1 MPESVDQSTLARLA
15 EHEERLRFPDFTH
28 ADAWQVGT
36 RIVELATERSAPIA
50 ATIFLGDQ
58 RVFHVGLAG
67 STADNDDWLDR
78 KVGVVRRFNASS
90 LLIRDQFR
98 AKGVEVVEP
107 RLGLDHRLHTFSG
120 GAFPLRVRSAL
131 VGVIGVSGLTDEAD
145 HELVVE
151 VLTEHLASLES

>member
-1 MPESVDQSTLARLA
+1 MTEPVDPSTLARLA

-28 ADAWQVGT
+28 ADAWKVGT
-36 RIVELATERSAPIA
+36 RIVELATERNAPIA
-50 ATIFLGDQ
+50 ASIYLGDQ
-58 RVFHVGLAG
+58 RVFHVGMAG
-67 STADNDDWLDR
+67 STADNDDWLER

-90 LLIRDQFR
+90 LLVRDRFR
-98 AKGVEVVEP
+98 AQGIQAVEP

-145 HELVVE
+145 HDLVVE
-151 VLTEHLASLES
+151 VLSEHLSGVAN

>member
-1 MPESVDQSTLARLA
+1 MTEPVEPSTFARLA
-15 EHEERLRFPDFTH
+15 EQEEFLRFPDFTH
-28 ADAWQVGT
+28 ADAWAVGS
-36 RIVELATERSAPIA
+36 RIVELATERNAPIA

-58 RVFHVGLAG
+58 RVFHVGMAG

-98 AKGVEVVEP
+98 AKGIDAVEP
-107 RLGLDHRLHTFSG
+107 RLGLDHRVHTFSG

-131 VGVIGVSGLTDEAD
+131 VGVVVVSGLTDEAD
-145 HELVVE
+145 HDLVVE
-151 VLTEHLASLES
+151 VLTEHLSSLES